1 MSCKN
6 CFLRLLALVLQSR
19 SWLIFKETP
28 DYWNNTETNLTVW
41 KPIYD
46 VDLQLVKSLDALS
59 IACISAILVPF
70 WYKKSSLDW
79 LVQLWQCGSGGG
91 VGPGGCSPCLQ
102 AARQVWYPDPPL
114 MTENCKSDCKETGK
128 PWSRYSFHI
137 CPLKELTGIILIIFS
152 HIIQRICLQPFQPFD
167 TWEGF
172 IMLLLVSF
180 FFFTSSCLPFV
191 FYPPGAVLLM
201 VL

>member
-6 CFLRLLALVLQSR
+6 CFLPLLALVLQNR

-41 KPIYD
+41 KPIVRCWFTISQKPGRIVNSVHQCYSCPFLAQKKAAWIGLSSCAN
-46 VDLQLVKSLDALS
+46 VATELVWDQGAAHP
-59 IACISAILVPF
+59 ACRQPDRSDT
-70 WYKKSSLDW
+70 WY
-79 LVQLWQCGSGGG
+79 
-91 VGPGGCSPCLQ
+91 
-102 AARQVWYPDPPL
+102 L

-180 FFFTSSCLPFV
+180 FFSHR
-191 FYPPGAVLLM
+191 AVYLVYFILQE
-201 VL
+201 LCC